1 MKGEVR
7 TLSVICIIVIK
18 TIITITTT
26 YYYFLETVYEEPHF
40 RMANLSTYMYFKSKL
55 SWVSMHEAEPKKLTI
70 MHDTCTKKSVNR
82 IYNALLDKTSR
93 TEE

>member
-55 SWVSMHEAEPKKLTI
+55 S
-70 MHDTCTKKSVNR
+70 
-82 IYNALLDKTSR
+82 
-93 TEE
+93 